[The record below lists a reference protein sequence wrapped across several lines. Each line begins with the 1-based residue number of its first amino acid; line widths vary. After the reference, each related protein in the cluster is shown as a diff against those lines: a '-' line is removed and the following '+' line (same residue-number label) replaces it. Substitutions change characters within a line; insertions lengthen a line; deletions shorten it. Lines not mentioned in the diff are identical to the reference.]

1 MSATRGRSDGNIVTS
16 TGSATPATSTPRLP
30 ATVASATLS
39 VSTCALRR
47 ARVAP
52 RDRRVANSRALDAL
66 RIATNPAALAQ
77 ATNQTSMTAP
87 QSARSRSP
95 RTR

>member
-1 MSATRGRSDGNIVTS
+1 M
-16 TGSATPATSTPRLP
+16 
-30 ATVASATLS
+30 
-39 VSTCALRR
+39 
-47 ARVAP
+47 AP

-87 QSARSRSP
+87 QSARSRVAEDAV
-95 RTR
+95 TRSA